1 MKITVIGAGP
11 GGYVTA
17 IRAAQLGAEVSIVE
31 KEHVGGTCLNVG
43 CIPTKALLHAADA
56 INTMKE
62 GRGLVIGDA
71 HVDWKALQKRKNQ
84 IIKKL
89 VKGTTG
95 LLASNGVKM
104 YGGSAVIKDAHTVVV
119 GEEEIESDV
128 IIIATGSSPAQIPFE
143 GSNLPDVI
151 DSTAALSLEEVPG
164 SLAILGGGVIGCE
177 FGYLYQSLG
186 AKVSIIEMMPEILP
200 PIDNGISKKL
210 HEALTRQGIKIY
222 TSSKLTAVCAA
233 ENGMV
238 AKLEDGTEIPC
249 DKFLVSIGR
258 KSNTE
263 GLGLEALGI
272 EMNRGKVVVDDDFR
286 TNIENI
292 YAIGDCN
299 GRTMLAHAASAQGEY
314 VVEKLMGLSPSYN
327 ADLVPS
333 CIYTKPQV
341 AAVGLTEEEAQK
353 RGISYKIG
361 AFPLSGNGKALI
373 EGSEMGLV
381 KLMEDESGRLIGAH
395 MIGSGAVDLS
405 GEMAI
410 AVSKG
415 MSAKELAEVMHAHPT
430 VSEAI
435 REAALDVSKQ
445 SIHWP
450 PNVPTIF

>member
-17 IRAAQLGAEVSIVE
+17 IRAAQLGAQVSIIE
-31 KEHVGGTCLNVG
+31 KENVGGTCLNVG

-71 HVDWKALQKRKNQ
+71 HVDWKALQKRKGQ
-84 IIKKL
+84 VVRKL
-89 VKGTTG
+89 VKGVAG
-95 LLASNGVKM
+95 LLAANGVSM
-104 YGGSAVIKDAHTVVV
+104 YSGSAVIKDAHTVVV
-119 GEEEIESDV
+119 GEEEISSDI

-143 GSNLPDVI
+143 GADLPDVI
-151 DSTAALSLEEVPG
+151 DSTAALSLEEVPQN
-164 SLAILGGGVIGCE
+164 LAILGGGVIGCE
-177 FGYLYQSLG
+177 FGYLYNSLG

-200 PIDNGISKKL
+200 PIDNGISQKL
-210 HEALTRQGIKIY
+210 REALVRQGIKVY
-222 TSSKLTAVCAA
+222 TSSKLTAVSST
-233 ENGMV
+233 EDGMV
-238 AKLEDGTEIPC
+238 ARLEDGTEIPC

-258 KSNTE
+258 KANTE

-272 EMNRGKVVVDDDFR
+272 EMDRGKVVVNDDFR
-286 TNIENI
+286 TNVENI

-314 VVEKLMGLSPSYN
+314 VVDKLMGLNPSYN

-341 AAVGLTEEEAQK
+341 AAVGLTEEEAQR
-353 RGISYKIG
+353 RGISYKVG

-373 EGSEMGLV
+373 EGSEMGIV

-405 GEMAI
+405 GEMAV
-410 AVSKG
+410 ALSKG

-435 REAALDVSKQ
+435 REAALDVNKM

-450 PNVPTIF
+450 PGVPTV